1 MHHAQGHSHG
11 GESTYHARV
20 VVFSSEHIPATLSA
34 LPNNTAD
41 LPFVFLQRIHGEPS
55 PCDRRNTQAWS

>member
-11 GESTYHARV
+11 GESTYHAKV
-20 VVFSSEHIPATLSA
+20 LVFSSEHIPATLSA

-41 LPFVFLQRIHGEPS
+41 LPFVFLQ
-55 PCDRRNTQAWS
+55 